1 MNNQGNV
8 SPIKIGDKYIGDGHP
23 IYIMADLGLTNGGD
37 IERTFHLVDF
47 AADMGVD
54 AIKFQM
60 IGPDNLLGDKT
71 REYTYPTLND
81 GLKTENMYSM
91 FSKLNYT
98 DEQWLKIAHY
108 VRGKGLEFICTAHTI
123 EALPILENINVNIHK
138 VCTWSMTHKRLIQ
151 AIGKTGKPLMLDTGM
166 FTTQTLAQTLD
177 WHSQAGGRGALIL
190 HDFHTKNNKQMNF
203 KAIPYMKSY
212 FGSPVGYTPQ
222 GRDNDMDFMSI
233 GLGVNILE
241 KRLTVDQSIPEN
253 GHIKALEPDE
263 FGKWIK
269 RVKELEQTLGYASV
283 LPSDDDRDTSIWA
296 FKSLFLN
303 VDIKPGD
310 VIEDKMLSARRPG
323 DGISAALVDDV
334 VGKKATQN
342 LKKETKLSWSDFS

>member
-1 MNNQGNV
+1 MNSQASV
-8 SPIKIGDKYIGDGHP
+8 SPIKVGSKYIGDGHP

-37 IERTFHLVDF
+37 IDRTFKLIDI
-47 AADMGVD
+47 AAAMGVD

-60 IGPDNLLGDKT
+60 IGPDNLLGDRS

-81 GLKTENMYSM
+81 GPKTENMYSM

-98 DEQWLKIAHY
+98 DQEWLKIASY
-108 VRGKGLEFICTAHTI
+108 VREKGLEFICTAHTI
-123 EALPILENINVNIHK
+123 EALPILEKINVNMHK
-138 VCTWSMTHKRLIQ
+138 ICTWSMTHKRLIQ
-151 AIGKTGKPLMLDTGM
+151 AIGKTGKPMMLDTGM

-190 HDFHTKNNKQMNF
+190 HDFHTKNNEQMNF

-241 KRLTVDQSIPEN
+241 KRLTIDRSIPEN
-253 GHIKALEPDE
+253 GHIKALEPEE
-263 FGKWIK
+263 FSLWIK
-269 RVKELEQTLGYASV
+269 RVKELEQTLGITNV
-283 LPSDDDRDTSIWA
+283 LPTDDDRDTSTWA

-303 VDIKPGD
+303 TDIKAGD
-310 VIEDKMLSARRPG
+310 FFKDSMLSARRPG
-323 DGISAALVDDV
+323 DGISAALVDEV
-334 VGKKATQN
+334 VGKKATRD
-342 LKKETKLSWSDFS
+342 LTKATKLSWSDLS

>member
-1 MNNQGNV
+1 MNNQVCV
-8 SPIKIGDKYIGDGHP
+8 SPVRIGDKNIGDGHP

-37 IERTFHLVDF
+37 IERTFQLVNI
-47 AADMGVD
+47 AASMGVD

-71 REYTYPTLND
+71 IEYTYPTLND
-81 GLKTENMYSM
+81 GSKTENMYSM

-98 DEQWLKIAHY
+98 NEEWLKIANY
-108 VRGKGLEFICTAHTI
+108 VRSKGLEFICTAHTI
-123 EALPILENINVNIHK
+123 EALPILEEINVNVHK
-138 VCTWSMTHKRLIQ
+138 ICTWSMTHKRLIQ

-166 FTTQTLAQTLD
+166 FTTQTLAKTLD
-177 WHSQAGGRGALIL
+177 WHIQSGGRGSLIL
-190 HDFHTKNNKQMNF
+190 HDFHTKNNTQMNF
-203 KAIPYMKSY
+203 KAIPFMKSF

-241 KRLTVDQSIPEN
+241 KRLTVDRSIPEN

-263 FGKWIK
+263 FANWIK
-269 RVKELEQTLGYASV
+269 RVKELEQTLGYSTV
-283 LPSDDDRDTSIWA
+283 LPTDDDRDTSAWA

-303 VDIKPGD
+303 CELKAGEIIKD
-310 VIEDKMLSARRPG
+310 SMLSARRPG
-323 DGISAALVDDV
+323 DGISAADVDAV
-334 VGKKATQN
+334 AGKKTSRN
-342 LKKETKLSWSDFS
+342 LNKETKLVWSDIV